1 MPRSSSPKSTD
12 PKALIQSIP
21 AYDVAHE
28 DDQSAEVDRV
38 SAQRTHDTE
47 GCSSK
52 WVNGDGDMGLT
63 EGYHLPHQ
71 ETPLLP
77 RRFDLTPPR

>member
-12 PKALIQSIP
+12 PNALIQSIP
-21 AYDVAHE
+21 TYDIAHE
-28 DDQSAEVDRV
+28 DESAEVDRV
-38 SAQRTHDTE
+38 YDTE

-52 WVNGDGDMGLT
+52 GPGVDGDGDMGLT
-63 EGYHLPHQ
+63 EGYYLPHQ